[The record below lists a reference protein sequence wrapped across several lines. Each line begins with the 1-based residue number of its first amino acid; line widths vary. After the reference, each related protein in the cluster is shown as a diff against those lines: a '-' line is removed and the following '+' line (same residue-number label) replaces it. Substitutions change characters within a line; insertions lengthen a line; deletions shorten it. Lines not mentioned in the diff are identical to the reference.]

1 MSLNEDLSQDLRQA
15 MKMKEQLRVDVI
27 RMIKAALQNKEL
39 ELKRQLDEAEATRT
53 LTTLVKQRKE
63 AAELYQKANRG
74 DLLEK
79 EMKEIAIIEEYLPRA
94 PSEEEVIQVIQTAV
108 QETGAKSIAEMGQ
121 VMKAVMARL
130 GGRPVDGKRV
140 SNLVRAMLQT

>member
-1 MSLNEDLSQDLRQA
+1 MPLNEDLSEDLKQA
-15 MKMKEQLRVDVI
+15 MKMKEQLRLDVI

-39 ELKRQLDEAEATRT
+39 EVKRQLDEAETTRT

-63 AAELYQKANRG
+63 AAELYQKANRA

-79 EMKEIAIIEEYLPRA
+79 EMKEIAIIEHYLPKA
-94 PSEEEVIQVIQTAV
+94 PSEEEITQVIQTV
-108 QETGAKSIAEMGQ
+108 IQDSGAKTRGEMGQ
-121 VMKAVMARL
+121 VMKTVMTRL

-140 SNLVRAMLQT
+140 SELVRAMLQE